1 MLAEQKKRGQM
12 TRQEAG
18 RKGGEK
24 VAREREAP
32 NSIERLVR
40 RAVRKSR
47 RSEVQNSTGKLA
59 EKAEKAEETEVAILE
74 LKSQLARI

>member
-24 VAREREAP
+24 VARERGAEFYRK
-32 NSIERLVR
+32 IGKKGG
-40 RAVRKSR
+40 RKSR